1 MPAYKGAGRRL
12 ILAAVPRCGSHFI
25 GHTLAST
32 GQLGFPL
39 EYFKTSHWDAWA
51 KRSGTTDVS
60 GVLNSLYTYRTSPSG
75 VFSCKLQWDH
85 VRFVVDAG
93 LSDLFQNAT
102 VVLILR
108 QDILGQAI
116 SLAIARQTGSWIS
129 EQVPLRAAVYSRSEI
144 ESAIGSIIER
154 EGKWRA
160 FLASIDVVPKVVCY
174 EAFYEDPEFWTAE
187 IAKSVGVELDPGTKA
202 LRSSTEVQRTSDSEQ
217 WRLSYL
223 KAAGIKL

>member
-1 MPAYKGAGRRL
+1 MPDYRGVGRRL

-39 EYFKTSHWDAWA
+39 EYFKTSHWEAWGKRAGTADAL
-51 KRSGTTDVS
+51 
-60 GVLNSLYTYRTSPSG
+60 GVLNSLYASRTSPSG

-93 LSDLFQNAT
+93 LSDLFQDAT

-108 QDILGQAI
+108 QDILAQAI

-144 ESAIGSIIER
+144 ESAIAAIIER

-160 FLASIDVVPKVVCY
+160 FLASIDVVPKVVSY
-174 EAFYEDPEFWTAE
+174 EAFCEDPDFWTAE
-187 IAKSVGVELDPGTKA
+187 IAKSVGVELDPRGKP
-202 LRSSTEVQRTSDSEQ
+202 LKSSTEIQRSAESEQ
-217 WRLSYL
+217 WRMSYL
-223 KAAGIKL
+223 KAAVIKL